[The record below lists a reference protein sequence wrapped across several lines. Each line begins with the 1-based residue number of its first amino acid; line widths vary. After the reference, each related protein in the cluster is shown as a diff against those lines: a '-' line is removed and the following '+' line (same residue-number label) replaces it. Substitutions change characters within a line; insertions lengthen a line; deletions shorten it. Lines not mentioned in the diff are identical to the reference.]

1 MLCFIL
7 SFGFLFR
14 FSSMYIVTVKPTRV
28 CCIFS
33 SCACCCCLFCLM
45 LCLVFL
51 TNTPAAEWKYI
62 FECFNIKYYFFH
74 SFCPFLCLLVLS
86 EWGFFFLLL
95 GVVYIWKQTKYWTRK
110 KISALAVLCY
120 FFGKSRCIFFSNRNF
135 SLDWFCAC
143 TENSH
148 FERVFLFFFLLCCMC
163 HKMHRTISSC
173 STTKLLLRELFC
185 NKYNFYSICKVKA
198 LFHIVFWIEVRRF
211 SLEAQIQANKLILQ
225 STVKN
230 LESEWTVCLRF
241 DHVKYIDDIKSISTV
256 LPHK

>member
-95 GVVYIWKQTKYWTRK
+95 GVVYIWKQTKYKIFEHEK
-110 KISALAVLCY
+110 KYPLWLYYVTFSENRGVY
-120 FFGKSRCIFFSNRNF
+120 FFQSKLFIGLVLRVYRKFTFWESF
-135 SLDWFCAC
+135 SL
-143 TENSH
+143 
-148 FERVFLFFFLLCCMC
+148 LF
-163 HKMHRTISSC
+163 
-173 STTKLLLRELFC
+173 
-185 NKYNFYSICKVKA
+185 SI
-198 LFHIVFWIEVRRF
+198 
-211 SLEAQIQANKLILQ
+211 
-225 STVKN
+225 
-230 LESEWTVCLRF
+230 
-241 DHVKYIDDIKSISTV
+241 V
-256 LPHK
+256 LYVS

>member
-86 EWGFFFLLL
+86 EWGFFLSSSRCCVHMKTDKILNTKK
-95 GVVYIWKQTKYWTRK
+95 VVR
-110 KISALAVLCY
+110 SGCVLCY
-120 FFGKSRCIFFSNRNF
+120 FFGKSRCIFFFKSKLFIGLVLRVYRKFTFWESF
-135 SLDWFCAC
+135 SL
-143 TENSH
+143 
-148 FERVFLFFFLLCCMC
+148 LF
-163 HKMHRTISSC
+163 
-173 STTKLLLRELFC
+173 
-185 NKYNFYSICKVKA
+185 SI
-198 LFHIVFWIEVRRF
+198 
-211 SLEAQIQANKLILQ
+211 
-225 STVKN
+225 
-230 LESEWTVCLRF
+230 
-241 DHVKYIDDIKSISTV
+241 V
-256 LPHK
+256 LYVS